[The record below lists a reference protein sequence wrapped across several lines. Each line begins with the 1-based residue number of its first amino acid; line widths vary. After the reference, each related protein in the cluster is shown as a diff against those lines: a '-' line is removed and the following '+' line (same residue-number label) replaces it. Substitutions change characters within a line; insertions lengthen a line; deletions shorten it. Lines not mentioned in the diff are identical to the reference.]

1 MNEPLSSQPATQ
13 VREQGHVV
21 VAGHNAHLMSLLRQL
36 DRSRM
41 YALEDGRGRGK
52 QV

>member
-1 MNEPLSSQPATQ
+1 
-13 VREQGHVV
+13 VV

-52 QV
+52 QTVRLM